1 MPNVRRRNKQSAP
14 AGPAGR
20 RGLAT
25 TGAHSVKDL
34 LSRATPDLTRV
45 TDQAQRQAFWVGW
58 LAERLPPAL
67 RDRVSGAV
75 ERDGTLTVLAD
86 SPAWAARLRF
96 EVSELEAE
104 IRATAGRITSVRV
117 RVLPAPKR

>member
-1 MPNVRRRNKQSAP
+1 MPNVRRRNKQTAP
-14 AGPAGR
+14 AAPGGR

-45 TDQAQRQAFWVGW
+45 TDQVRSQASWKDW
-58 LAERLPPAL
+58 LAERLPVAL
-67 RDRVSGAV
+67 RERMSAAV

-96 EVSELEAE
+96 AVSELEPA
-104 IRATAGRITSVRV
+104 IRAHAGRITHVRV
-117 RVLPAPKR
+117 RVLPVPKR